1 MAHDVSF
8 SVPERKL
15 GRADVEF
22 YVKRDGAMFGTLTVS
37 KGSVVWFPAGTTYG
51 HRMRWRK
58 FDELMTEHATR
69 FEKR

>member
-8 SVPERKL
+8 HVPRRKL

-22 YVKRDGAMFGTLTVS
+22 FVKRDGALLGTLKVS
-37 KGSVVWFPAGTTYG
+37 KGSVVWFPSNTIYG

-58 FDELMTEHATR
+58 FDEVMKEEATR
-69 FEKR
+69 FERR